1 MKQLSLVQFICIAIA
16 TLLVSHGLIAEQD
29 RDAVAS
35 AAEQAVAAVAAIA
48 AVIIRHRQQRIRT
61 ETALQLPPTA
71 THGDLECA
79 IDTAF
84 AQFGFLGGLKRALGS
99 KPVEVA
105 REVVRVALPQAAP
118 VVDAIDRVAQGTKE
132 KQEGDARAPRADE
145 IVRLRR
151 AQDRLRVVIG
161 YMDQRVTRLEDLVRT
176 WPQPKQ
182 EEHEP

>member
-1 MKQLSLVQFICIAIA
+1 
-16 TLLVSHGLIAEQD
+16 
-29 RDAVAS
+29 
-35 AAEQAVAAVAAIA
+35 
-48 AVIIRHRQQRIRT
+48 
-61 ETALQLPPTA
+61 
-71 THGDLECA
+71 
-79 IDTAF
+79 
-84 AQFGFLGGLKRALGS
+84 GGLKRALGS

-161 YMDQRVTRLEDLVRT
+161 YMDQ
-176 WPQPKQ
+176 
-182 EEHEP
+182 